1 MNFVQSMV
9 LTERL
14 WMRIIPHR
22 LLINTTTSRLVA
34 LNEKEPGVLDQQ
46 PTPNASKECHLFFD
60 DSINGEDV
68 LVAIGRAYMECV
80 PTDIVHGIPLGEE
93 NVRVTITIP

>member
-1 MNFVQSMV
+1 MPSSKDN
-9 LTERL
+9 TEVSVVKRQL
-14 WMRIIPHR
+14 A
-22 LLINTTTSRLVA
+22 A
-34 LNEKEPGVLDQQ
+34 LEKTVHELCAKHEPGVLDQQ